1 MIVVDDVTPR
11 WIRELHRFI
20 AVKSLLFLHGNI
32 LDRVS
37 YPVRDGEGPV
47 TWIEGDDLRHF
58 LQTWLTDL
66 GYELVGLGDPLLD
79 LRFATPAME
88 PRYQQLLA
96 VVPPPATPTPAPAA
110 ARGNRGPS
118 LRTAL
123 GDIGRVM
130 RNTQTPSAFVIDFA
144 SRLVAAPDR
153 LLGEELELCTRL
165 LRAALDGAEVI
176 RRTGRWNNVL
186 ILLCDKLND
195 LPPFLYVNN
204 PRARSIRVDQPDG
217 QDRARVFRKIHRAFH
232 QAGPEP
238 PSPDRVAQFSALTE
252 GFSYYEI
259 MNLVGLSRREGI
271 PVEPVEPLIERY
283 KYGITQNEWDRLD
296 PQRLAG
302 AEAFIKANIIG
313 QDRAVAR
320 VLDLIK
326 RACLGL
332 AAGTGPRHQRPRG
345 VLFFAGPTG
354 VGKTELAK
362 TLATLL
368 FGSKDRLIRFDMS
381 EYAAEHADQRLL
393 GSPPGYVGFEEGGQ
407 LTNAVKEHP
416 FSVLLF
422 DEIEKAHP
430 RIFDKFL
437 QILDDGRLTDGRGE
451 TVYFSECILIF
462 TSNLGTATP
471 GQDGDGDG
479 DGASAALG
487 DAGIPGY
494 AQLRAGVLQAIRDHF
509 NRELGRPEI
518 LNRFGDSFV
527 VFDFIRPPVDE
538 QIIDLLLGQLREA
551 LCRERAIGLTWSD
564 GVHAA
569 LVERARAGYLRH
581 GGRGIRNLLDT
592 VLVDPLARWLF
603 DHGIKNHAELRVEG
617 LSDHGESAPYRYELA
632 IHQISSPSVGEGR
645 GGGREPL
652 PKPIAERTT
661 GEFAHGR

>member
-1 MIVVDDVTPR
+1 MIVVDDTAPR

-37 YPVRDGEGPV
+37 YPVRDGDAPP
-47 TWIEGDDLRHF
+47 TWTEGDDLRHF
-58 LQTWLTDL
+58 LQTWLSDL
-66 GYELVGLGDPLLD
+66 GYELVGIGDPLLE
-79 LRFATPAME
+79 LRFAAPAME
-88 PRYQQLLA
+88 ARYRQLLA
-96 VVPPPATPTPAPAA
+96 AAPAAPTPAPAA
-110 ARGNRGPS
+110 GRGGRGPS
-118 LRTAL
+118 LRTDLA
-123 GDIGRVM
+123 DIARVL
-130 RNTQTPSAFVIDFA
+130 RNTETPSAFVIDFA

-165 LRAALDGAEVI
+165 LRAALDSATVI
-176 RRTGRWNNVL
+176 RDPRRWNNVL

-195 LPPFLYVNN
+195 LPAFLYVNN

-217 QDRARVFRKIHRAFH
+217 QDRARVFQKIHRAFH

-238 PSPDRVAQFSALTE
+238 PTPERVAQFSALTE

-259 MNLVGLSRREGI
+259 LNLVGLSRQEQI
-271 PVEPVEPLIERY
+271 PVEPIEPLIERY

-302 AEAFIKANIIG
+302 AAAFIQARIIG
-313 QDRAVAR
+313 QGPAVAR

-368 FGSKDRLIRFDMS
+368 FGSEDRLIRFDMS

-462 TSNLGTATP
+462 TSNLGTAAP
-471 GQDGDGDG
+471 GQEGGGAPAAPGDFETP
-479 DGASAALG
+479 S
-487 DAGIPGY
+487 Y

-509 NRELGRPEI
+509 NRALGRPEI

-538 QIIDLLLGQLREA
+538 QIIDLLLGQLREV
-551 LCRERAIGLTWSD
+551 LHRERSIDLSWSD
-564 GVHAA
+564 EIRAA

-581 GGRGIRNLLDT
+581 GGRGLRNLLDT
-592 VLVDPLARWLF
+592 ALVDPLARWLF
-603 DHGIKNHAELRVEG
+603 DHGIKNHAALRVEG
-617 LSDHGESAPYRYELA
+617 LNDHGEDAPYRYELV
-632 IHQISSPSVGEGR
+632 IQLGEQ
-645 GGGREPL
+645 GGGNSD
-652 PKPIAERTT
+652 
-661 GEFAHGR
+661 

>member
-1 MIVVDDVTPR
+1 MIVVDDTAPR
-11 WIRELHRFI
+11 WIRELQRFI

-37 YPVRDGEGPV
+37 YPVRDGDTPPI
-47 TWIEGDDLRHF
+47 WIEGDDLRHV
-58 LQTWLTDL
+58 LQTWLSDL
-66 GYELVGLGDPLLD
+66 GYELIGIGDPLHD

-88 PRYQQLLA
+88 SRYRQLLA
-96 VVPPPATPTPAPAA
+96 APPTAPTPAPAA

-118 LRTAL
+118 LRTDLA
-123 GDIGRVM
+123 DIARVL
-130 RNTQTPSAFVIDFA
+130 RNTETPSAFVIDFA
-144 SRLVAAPDR
+144 SRLVSAPDR

-165 LRAALDGAEVI
+165 LRASLDSASVI
-176 RRTGRWNNVL
+176 RDPQRWNNVL

-195 LPPFLYVNN
+195 LPAFLYVNN
-204 PRARSIRVDQPDG
+204 PRARSIRVDRPDG

-232 QAGPEP
+232 QADPEP
-238 PSPDRVAQFSALTE
+238 PSPERVAQFSALTE

-259 MNLVGLSRREGI
+259 LNLVGLSRREQI
-271 PVEPVEPLIERY
+271 PVEPIDPLIERY
-283 KYGITQNEWDRLD
+283 KYGITQNEWDRQDLR
-296 PQRLAG
+296 RLAG
-302 AEAFIKANIIG
+302 AESFIKARIIG
-313 QDRAVAR
+313 QGPAVAR

-332 AAGTGPRHQRPRG
+332 AAGTGPRQQRPRG

-368 FGSKDRLIRFDMS
+368 FGSGDRLIRFDMS

-451 TVYFSECILIF
+451 TIYFSECVLIF
-462 TSNLGTATP
+462 TSNLGTAMP
-471 GQDGDGDG
+471 GQDGDE
-479 DGASAALG
+479 DGAPADSA
-487 DAGIPGY
+487 IPSY

-509 NRELGRPEI
+509 NRQLGRPEI

-538 QIIDLLLGQLREA
+538 QIIDLLLEQLREV
-551 LCRERAIGLTWSD
+551 LRRERSIDLSWSEKVRATLVGL
-564 GVHAA
+564 
-569 LVERARAGYLRH
+569 ARTGYLRH

-592 VLVDPLARWLF
+592 ALVDPLARWLF
-603 DHGIKNHAELRVEG
+603 DHGIKNHATLRVEG
-617 LSDHGESAPYRYELA
+617 LNDHGEDAPYRYELV
-632 IHQISSPSVGEGR
+632 IDHQKDQ
-645 GGGREPL
+645 GGRLTKSP
-652 PKPIAERTT
+652 
-661 GEFAHGR
+661 

>member
-1 MIVVDDVTPR
+1 MIVVDETAPR
-11 WIRELHRFI
+11 WIRELQRFV

-37 YPVRDGEGPV
+37 YPVRDGDAPP
-47 TWIEGDDLRHF
+47 TWIEGDDLRNF

-66 GYELVGLGDPLLD
+66 GYELVGIGDPLLD
-79 LRFATPAME
+79 LRFADPAME
-88 PRYQQLLA
+88 SRYQQLLA
-96 VVPPPATPTPAPAA
+96 AAPAAPTPPPAAG
-110 ARGNRGPS
+110 RGNRGLS
-118 LRTAL
+118 LRTDL
-123 GDIGRVM
+123 IDIARVL

-144 SRLVAAPDR
+144 SRLVSAPDR

-165 LRAALDGAEVI
+165 LRAALDSATVI
-176 RRTGRWNNVL
+176 RDPRRWNNVL

-195 LPPFLYVNN
+195 LPAFLYVNN
-204 PRARSIRVDQPDG
+204 PRARSIHVDKPGG
-217 QDRARVFRKIHRAFH
+217 QDRARVFRKIYHAFH
-232 QAGPEP
+232 QAGPEL
-238 PSPDRVAQFSALTE
+238 PSPDQVAQFGALTE

-259 MNLVGLSRREGI
+259 MNLVGLSRREEI
-271 PVEPVEPLIERY
+271 PVDPVEPLIERY

-302 AEAFIKANIIG
+302 AEAFIQARIIG
-313 QDRAVAR
+313 QDLAVAR

-368 FGSKDRLIRFDMS
+368 FGSEDRLIRFDMS

-407 LTNAVKEHP
+407 LTNAIKERP

-437 QILDDGRLTDGRGE
+437 QILDDGRLTDGRGD
-451 TVYFSECILIF
+451 TVYFSECVLIF
-462 TSNLGTATP
+462 TSNLGAVP
-471 GQDGDGDG
+471 PRPDRYGS
-479 DGASAALG
+479 SAA
-487 DAGIPGY
+487 GIDFEAPSY
-494 AQLRAGVLQAIRDHF
+494 AELRAGVLQAIRDHF

-527 VFDFIRPPVDE
+527 VFDYIRPPVDE
-538 QIIDLLLGQLREA
+538 QILDLLLEQLRKG
-551 LCRERAIGLTWSD
+551 LRRERDIGLAWSD
-564 GVHAA
+564 GIRAV
-569 LVERARAGYLRH
+569 LVGLARAGYLWH
-581 GGRGIRNLLDT
+581 GGRGLRNLLDT
-592 VLVDPLARWLF
+592 ALVDPLARWLF
-603 DHGIKNHAELRVEG
+603 DRGIKNHAELRVEG
-617 LSDHGESAPYRYELA
+617 LNDHGENAPYRYELVIQA
-632 IHQISSPSVGEGR
+632 GESGVGS
-645 GGGREPL
+645 REWR
-652 PKPIAERTT
+652 A
-661 GEFAHGR
+661 GE